1 MAAQLAFAPVLGSSV
16 PVPSP
21 LRDKCFGGRGSEA
34 HRGHLQGPQPCLSI
48 LYLRSEECQACP
60 PQSAGWSRR
69 SQIPALQ
76 HVQKST
82 TKVLLTPRPPSPAPW
97 LPHERPP
104 TQLSYLGR
112 TSHEASGVC
121 ALLGPA
127 LVELGAL
134 ALHKHSGTPV
144 RITGLSWVVPAA
156 RAGSETC
163 ADLHGGKRA
172 VSMDDSGDGEGEELL
187 LWVKT

>member
-1 MAAQLAFAPVLGSSV
+1 MATQLAFAPVLGS
-16 PVPSP
+16 PVLVSSP
-21 LRDKCFGGRGSEA
+21 LRDKCFGRRGSQA
-34 HRGHLQGPQPCLSI
+34 HRGHLQGPQPCLST

-69 SQIPALQ
+69 TQIPALQ

-82 TKVLLTPRPPSPAPW
+82 MKVFLTPRPPSPAPW
-97 LPHERPP
+97 LPHQRPP

-112 TSHEASGVC
+112 TSQEASGVRDPC
-121 ALLGPA
+121 SAGPA
-127 LVELGAL
+127 LVELV
-134 ALHKHSGTPV
+134 LHKHSGTPV

-156 RAGSETC
+156 RAGSEMC
-163 ADLHGGKRA
+163 SDLHGGKRA
-172 VSMDDSGDGEGEELL
+172 VSMDDSGNGGREEPL